1 MLGDY
6 HMFDCKNEFAT
17 DLFWIKNVFRI
28 ILLETVPSIVFV
40 AFFDEIVSQ
49 SIHVHE
55 NERMS
60 LIHNTFQWQDAT

>member
-1 MLGDY
+1 MLADY
-6 HMFDCKNEFAT
+6 HMLDCKNVFAA

-55 NERMS
+55 NVY
-60 LIHNTFQWQDAT
+60 H